1 LQVVVSTFR
10 LENAFLAADFRDGAG
25 LSARHDAGSVAAIRR
40 YLETG
45 IDGLF
50 SDDPALARKPIDG

>member
-1 LQVVVSTFR
+1 
-10 LENAFLAADFRDGAG
+10 
-25 LSARHDAGSVAAIRR
+25 VAEIRR

-50 SDDPALARKPIDG
+50 SDDTALARQAIDA

>member
-1 LQVVVSTFR
+1 MRT
-10 LENAFLAADFRDGAG
+10 
-25 LSARHDAGSVAAIRR
+25 ARWSPIAEMRR

-50 SDDPALARKPIDG
+50 SDDPALARAAMKA